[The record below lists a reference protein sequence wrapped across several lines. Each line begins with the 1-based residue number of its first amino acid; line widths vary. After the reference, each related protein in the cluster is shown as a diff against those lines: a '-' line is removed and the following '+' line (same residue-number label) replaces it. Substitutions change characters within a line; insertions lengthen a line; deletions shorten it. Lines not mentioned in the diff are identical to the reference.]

1 MFLRIHKYSVRLFL
15 IALGIVLYF
24 FANLQRVAV
33 PGAVFGLLQQKLSAQ
48 APAITALG
56 ASFMYVYAVSQI
68 FMGRI
73 VERYGGLRM
82 TAFGAI
88 FFSLGGIVFPY
99 THSMLVLYISR
110 AFMGLGAGCF
120 YLSLVRELE
129 RCISDKNFGIVL
141 SATIFIGY
149 SGAFAANGPFVW
161 LINRFG
167 FTQTMAGIGLVVLAV
182 SLVFIAVGSQF
193 KLTMVKT
200 DRHIDFASYKQVLC
214 SRQNI
219 ILFSYASLNYAL
231 MYVLQ
236 TVIGKKFLEDFC
248 LFSSLG
254 SSWLLSAMSII
265 SAFSSMGLAFISR
278 QHGGK
283 KAFLFKTSAVI
294 SVLDFIFILLTLISG
309 IKINAMMCLAFCTLA
324 SMTAM
329 SPLLVIAI
337 NETNRHSI
345 IVTAAG
351 VLNAMFFFAVGIFG
365 NITGFMMNLFPPESI
380 NGILVYSRNSY
391 LAVFIPLLMFS
402 LAELYFA
409 MKIKESKS

>member
-1 MFLRIHKYSVRLFL
+1 M
-15 IALGIVLYF
+15 
-24 FANLQRVAV
+24 QRVAV
-33 PGAVFGLLQQKLSAQ
+33 PGAVFGLLQQKLSAE

-56 ASFMYVYAVSQI
+56 ASFMYVYAISQI

-82 TAFGAI
+82 IAFGAV
-88 FFSLGGIVFPY
+88 FFSLGGIVFPN
-99 THSMLVLYISR
+99 THSMPALYISR

-129 RCISDKNFGIVL
+129 RCISEKNFGIVL

-167 FTQTMAGIGLVVLAV
+167 FTQSLTWIGILVLAV
-182 SLVFIAVGSQF
+182 SLLFIAVGSQF
-193 KLTMVKT
+193 SLTMVKT
-200 DRHIDFASYKQVLC
+200 DRHIDIASYKQVLC
-214 SRQNI
+214 SKSNL
-219 ILFSYASLNYAL
+219 ILFAYASLNYAL

-248 LFSSLG
+248 LFSSEG
-254 SSWLLSAMSII
+254 ASWLLSAMSII

-278 QHGGK
+278 QCGGK
-283 KAFLFKTSAVI
+283 KAFLFKISAVI
-294 SVLDFIFILLTLISG
+294 SVLDFVFILFTLASG
-309 IKINAMMCLAFCTLA
+309 IKINALMCLAFCTLA

-337 NETNRHSI
+337 NETNHHSI

-365 NITGFMMNLFPPESI
+365 NLTGFMMNLFPPESI
-380 NGILVYSRNSY
+380 NGILVYGRNSY
-391 LAVFIPLLMFS
+391 LAVFIPLFIFS
-402 LAELYFA
+402 IAELCFA
-409 MKIKESKS
+409 FKIRESKKHE